1 MTNLREK
8 ILDYIV
14 KIQNKETKE
23 NVPIITKKLLYKDG
37 IYHLEINNIKIRK
50 TSEYLVNYICSGCE
64 VETSVG
70 TTQFLR
76 KIRNGVLPKCL
87 GCLSIIQ
94 PMQTPLQKKEIH
106 QQSIQEFEEN
116 YNGFLRNA
124 YFLSHLTEEDFERI
138 RNNIIS
144 FGNGKYT
151 DLDNYEFWSIYKV
164 NNQMRFSS
172 VIYDKKNNCIFKAD
186 QPIIK
191 CDNCSN
197 SWRCKS
203 LEKFKNDY
211 KLICPECKLCNRTFK
226 IYTITNINN
235 ENIMYQS
242 KLELK
247 FIRWCN
253 NNNIL
258 VKNGLGKVDFQIND
272 YLIEIKGLIWHKE
285 DYKPQKNYFF
295 ITPQNWN
302 QQILLLQKNLDKI

>member
-23 NVPIITKKLLYKDG
+23 NVPIITKKLLHDTSSG
-37 IYHLEINNIKIRK
+37 IYHLEINNIKLRK
-50 TSEYLVNYICSGCE
+50 SSESLVTYICSICE

-70 TTQFLR
+70 TTQILR

-87 GCLSIIQ
+87 SCCSLTI
-94 PMQTPLQKKEIH
+94 PLQKRSKEKEEIH
-106 QQSIQEFEEN
+106 QQSIQEFDEK
-116 YNGFLRNA
+116 YNNCFKNA
-124 YFLSHLTEEDFERI
+124 YFLSHLTEDDFERI
-138 RNNIIS
+138 RNKIIS

-151 DLDNYEFWSIYKV
+151 DLNNYEFWSIYKV
-164 NNQMRFSS
+164 NNNQLGFSS
-172 VIYDKKNNCIFKAD
+172 VIYDKITKNIFKAD

-191 CDNCSN
+191 CDNCLKP
-197 SWRCKS
+197 WRCKS

-211 KLICPECKLCNRTFK
+211 KLLCPECKLCNRTFK
-226 IYTITNINN
+226 MHSIKNFNN
-235 ENIMYQS
+235 EIIIYQS

-247 FIRWCN
+247 FIHWCN
-253 NNNIL
+253 NNNF
-258 VKNGLGKVDFQIND
+258 VVRNGENSNFKIND
-272 YLIEIKGLIWHKE
+272 YLIEISKKQRHIDTEKH
-285 DYKPQKNYFF
+285 FF